1 MLDVD
6 EPAPRTTTWSSR
18 LGELAINFMKRQG
31 LTGHTSAGS
40 DNVAAYWR
48 KKETRGRR
56 GYVTNKRVTGE
67 DTVYQTSDEKIRFCS
82 VMVRLGA
89 CEAMSER
96 GQDMALM
103 SLAVCCWSWGSREER
118 NC

>member
-31 LTGHTSAGS
+31 LIDHTSAGS

-48 KKETRGRR
+48 QKETRGRR

-67 DTVYQTSDEKIRFCS
+67 ANVDYYTGSEILYIKLATRKFVS
-82 VMVRLGA
+82 VR
-89 CEAMSER
+89 
-96 GQDMALM
+96 
-103 SLAVCCWSWGSREER
+103 
-118 NC
+118 